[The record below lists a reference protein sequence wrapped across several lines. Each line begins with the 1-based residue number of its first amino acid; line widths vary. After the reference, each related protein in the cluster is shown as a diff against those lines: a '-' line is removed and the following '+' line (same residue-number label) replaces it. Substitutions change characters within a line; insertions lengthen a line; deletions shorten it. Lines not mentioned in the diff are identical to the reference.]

1 MKSFSI
7 IVAIADNL
15 AIGKDN
21 KLLWH
26 IPEDLK
32 RFKNITTG
40 HHLIMGKKTYESL
53 PIRPLPNRI
62 SIVLS
67 DIPGDKIEG
76 CKMAYSIDE
85 AISKCPDEE
94 CFVIGGGMVYKQFLA
109 LADKLYI
116 TWVHKVFDADT
127 FFPELNFDEWQLT
140 ESEKHGQQGNNKF
153 SYTYAVYER
162 IEKIPG

>member
-7 IVAIADNL
+7 IVAVADNL

-21 KLLWH
+21 QLLWH
-26 IPEDLK
+26 ISEDLK
-32 RFKNITTG
+32 RFKKITTG

-53 PIRPLPNRI
+53 PVRPLPNRT

-67 DIPGDKIEG
+67 DIPGDTIEG
-76 CKMAYSIDE
+76 CIVAYSLEE
-85 AISKCPDEE
+85 AIAHCPEEE
-94 CFVIGGGMVYKQFLA
+94 CFVIGGGMVYKQFLP

-116 TWVHKVFDADT
+116 TWVHKVFDGDT
-127 FFPELNFDEWQLT
+127 FFPELNFDEWQLV
-140 ESEKHGQQGNNKF
+140 ESEKHGQESNNNF

-162 IEKIPG
+162 LTRDS